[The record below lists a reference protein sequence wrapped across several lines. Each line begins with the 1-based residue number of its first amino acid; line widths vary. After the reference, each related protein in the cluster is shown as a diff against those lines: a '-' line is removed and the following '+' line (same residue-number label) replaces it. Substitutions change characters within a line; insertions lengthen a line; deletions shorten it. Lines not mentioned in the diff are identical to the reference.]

1 MSDKREIPID
11 TAQLLLARKEANKTS
26 SISIGEDGRLVP
38 NGNKNALYKVA
49 IRKVEKAGER
59 KPSNRANKL
68 KACKGLKGCDFAE
81 CAKGALGKLPKNLEG
96 LCPTGESN
104 ANDPSIDKTNTD
116 V

>member
-11 TAQLLLARKEANKTS
+11 TAELILARKEANKIS
-26 SISIGEDGRLVP
+26 SVSINEDGRLVP
-38 NGNKNALYKVA
+38 NGNENARYRVA

-59 KPSNRANKL
+59 ESSGRAKKL

-81 CAKGALGKLPKNLEG
+81 CAKDAFGKLPNNLKG
-96 LCPTGESN
+96 LCPIKEVN
-104 ANDPSIDKTNTD
+104 IN

>member
-11 TAQLLLARKEANKTS
+11 TAELILARKEANKIS
-26 SISIGEDGRLVP
+26 SVSINEDGSLVP
-38 NGNKNALYKVA
+38 NGNENARYRVA

-59 KPSNRANKL
+59 ESSGRAKKL

-81 CAKGALGKLPKNLEG
+81 CAKDAFGKLPNNLKG
-96 LCPTGESN
+96 LCPVKEVN
-104 ANDPSIDKTNTD
+104 TN

>member
-11 TAQLLLARKEANKTS
+11 TAQLLLARKEANKRS

-38 NGNKNALYKVA
+38 NGNKNALYRVA
-49 IRKVEKAGER
+49 IRKVEKDGER
-59 KPSNRANKL
+59 KPSNRASKL

-81 CAKGALGKLPKNLEG
+81 CAKDAFGKLPKNLEA
-96 LCPTGESN
+96 LCPINEVN
-104 ANDPSIDKTNTD
+104 AN